1 MRALLNPQERMAAS
15 HTMNTTMA
23 EDKPTRRWHIPEMCD
38 STQVGDSPLSASPT
52 CAPCHSANVSHRS
65 YTASAVGGAQ
75 DESPLQ
81 PPAMSGATLQS
92 GLVFPIHL
100 SSCPRTVKSA
110 PNSAMLEGVE
120 PVLSAPTMRKG
131 MLKDVLH
138 LSQRFPSSSSP
149 MGASPNSFT
158 RQIQAAPPSEID
170 PWEAARLDLQ
180 SGQVS
185 LLRSSSSSSNRRR
198 SVTSVKSTAHPLKV
212 PGIHVSLQDI
222 AKGHTSPRRLLASPE
237 SVYFSAESS
246 VEDDGDDVDARKVDI
261 QLV

>member
-1 MRALLNPQERMAAS
+1 MAAS

-23 EDKPTRRWHIPEMCD
+23 EDKATRRWHIPEMCD
-38 STQVGDSPLSASPT
+38 LTEVGDSPLGASST
-52 CAPCHSANVSHRS
+52 CAPCHSANDSHRS

-92 GLVFPIHL
+92 SLVFPTHL
-100 SSCPRTVKSA
+100 SSSPRTVKSA
-110 PNSAMLEGVE
+110 PNSAMWEGIE
-120 PVLSAPTMRKG
+120 SVLSAPTMRKG
-131 MLKDVLH
+131 MHTEDVLH
-138 LSQRFPSSSSP
+138 LIEARFPSSSSP
-149 MGASPNSFT
+149 MGAPPNSFT
-158 RQIQAAPPSEID
+158 RQIKAALPSEID

-180 SGQVS
+180 SGQVT
-185 LLRSSSSSSNRRR
+185 LLRSSNSSSSNRRR

-212 PGIHVSLQDI
+212 PGTYVSLQDI
-222 AKGHTSPRRLLASPE
+222 AKGHTSPRRLLAASPE

-246 VEDDGDDVDARKVDI
+246 VEDDGDDVDADKIDI